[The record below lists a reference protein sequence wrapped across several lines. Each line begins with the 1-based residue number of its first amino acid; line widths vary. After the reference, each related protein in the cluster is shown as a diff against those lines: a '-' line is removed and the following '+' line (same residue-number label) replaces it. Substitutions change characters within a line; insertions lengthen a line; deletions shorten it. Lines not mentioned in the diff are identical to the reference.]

1 MNINLKNAKELQ
13 TIKGWGTSACWWSQ
27 ACPQN
32 ETAEEIANL
41 LYTQEG
47 LNLNIYR
54 YNVGGG
60 TDEENYRVKN
70 PWRRTEN
77 PLIYD
82 KENESYSWDFSKDA
96 NAVSFMKRC
105 LDKGN
110 IDTLIFFANS
120 PHYSLCSTGQ
130 ASGSLLYHT
139 CNLPKMNYRKFAT
152 TFLDITQHFLD
163 EGYPVKYVSP
173 INEPQWKWGGGFV
186 WQEGC
191 HYECEEVVEVL
202 HIFAEEIIKRNMPV
216 KLYAPESGA
225 MLENTPE
232 YLEAILADETIMKVL
247 DVFAFHSY
255 HSDNDVEL
263 RYEFKEKLVDKHPE
277 IRFDMSEW
285 CELPNKSHTKNFKG
299 ALITARIIGQD
310 MAYTGSITWTS
321 WVAVNQFS
329 IKEDGFDYSDATI
342 TANDDFSSWYVAKRY
357 YGFAHFSK
365 YIPVGSTVLDFGFRP
380 MNDDNDFN
388 AFAYKTPNGET
399 VVVVVNEG
407 DDNEVVIDGDFSS
420 MKIVKSVQDD
430 ELKEIFDGTFDKN
443 IKSSSN
449 SIMTIILK

>member
-1 MNINLKNAKELQ
+1 MNINLKDATKLQ
-13 TIKGWGTSACWWSQ
+13 KIKGWGTSSCWWSQ
-27 ACPQN
+27 YCPQN

-41 LYTQEG
+41 LYTKDG

-54 YNVGGG
+54 YNVGAG
-60 TDEENYRVKN
+60 TDEDNYRVAN
-70 PWRRTEN
+70 PWRRTES
-77 PLIYD
+77 PLLFD
-82 KENESYSWDFSKDA
+82 RETEEYSWDFSRDA

-130 ASGSLLYHT
+130 GSGSLLMHT

-173 INEPQWKWGGGFV
+173 INEPQWKWGGSYV

-191 HYECEEVVEVL
+191 HYETEEVVEVL
-202 HIFAEEIIKRNMPV
+202 HIFAEEIIKRGMPV
-216 KLYAPESGA
+216 RLYAPESGA
-225 MLENTPE
+225 LLENTPE
-232 YLEAILADETIMKVL
+232 YLEAIKQDDTIMSVL
-247 DVFAFHSY
+247 DVFAYHSY
-255 HSDNDVEL
+255 HSDNDVQA
-263 RYEFKEKLVDKHPE
+263 RYDFKKQLVDANPDINFE
-277 IRFDMSEW
+277 MSEW

-310 MAYTGSITWTS
+310 MAYTGSQSWTS
-321 WVAVNQFS
+321 WVAVNQIS
-329 IKEDGFDYSDATI
+329 IKEDGFDYGDATLY
-342 TANDDFSSWYVAKRY
+342 ANNDFSTWGIAKRY

-380 MNDDNDFN
+380 DEDNTFN
-388 AFAYKTPNGET
+388 AFAYQTPNDET
-399 VVVVVNEG
+399 VLVIVNEG
-407 DDNEVVIDGDFSS
+407 EDTEFTIDGDYSA
-420 MKIVKSVQDD
+420 MKIISSYQDN
-430 ELKEIFDGTFDKN
+430 ELKDVYNGAYQSKL
-443 IKSSSN
+443 
-449 SIMTIILK
+449 SIAKDTIQTIILK